1 MKQLFLAVLALPL
14 ATAGFV
20 QAGGALAQSGPAEIK
35 PPGPKQTL
43 GPADGNSTVVQ
54 PGGVDNGGPGSVGTV
69 APGATGATNITNNP
83 GTAGNSEK
91 PEQPIGN
98 AGSPDTGSGG

>member
-1 MKQLFLAVLALPL
+1 MKQLFLAALALPF
-14 ATAGFV
+14 ATA
-20 QAGGALAQSGPAEIK
+20 ALAQANAGPAEIK
-35 PPGPKQTL
+35 QPAPPRTL
-43 GPADGNSTVVQ
+43 GPADGTSTVVQ
-54 PGGVDNGGPGSVGTV
+54 PGGVDNGGPGSVGTA
-69 APGATGATNITNNP
+69 APGVTGATNVTNNP

>member
-1 MKQLFLAVLALPL
+1 MKQLFLAALALSF
-14 ATAGFV
+14 ASA
-20 QAGGALAQSGPAEIK
+20 ALAQSNAGPAEIK
-35 PPGPKQTL
+35 PPGPLRTL
-43 GPADGNSTVVQ
+43 GPADGTTTVVQ
-54 PGGVDNGGPGSVGTV
+54 PGGIDKGGPGSLGTV
-69 APGATGATNITNNP
+69 APGVTGATNVTNNP